1 MKDPGELASKLRRA
15 EQCRWAQPNP
25 QMNVTVCEILRLY
38 ARMPRALA
46 FVALAVP
53 SIFVAVCAYTPEYA
67 FHA

>member
-1 MKDPGELASKLRRA
+1 MSLGAAQSPNECHRLR
-15 EQCRWAQPNP
+15 NS
-25 QMNVTVCEILRLY
+25 EII

-53 SIFVAVCAYTPEYA
+53 SIFVAVCAYSPEYA

>member
-1 MKDPGELASKLRRA
+1 
-15 EQCRWAQPNP
+15 
-25 QMNVTVCEILRLY
+25 MNVTVCEILRLY